1 MSLISLT
8 RSLPFRSPLDCLAV
22 LAALVWLTPAALAQE
37 PATGGAPPMQVGVI
51 EMQRQEVPRTVTLPG
66 RAVAFEDVE
75 IRPRVDGVVE
85 EVVYKP
91 GRPLKVGDPLYRIDD
106 AAYRAAVAGDEADLA
121 KAEANL
127 PVVQSAYERA
137 LKLEGNNYS
146 AAQVDAARAELEE
159 ARATLDAAQAAL
171 DYSRTQLSWTTIR
184 SPIEGVPDV
193 SAVSVGDLVTA
204 AQGDALTTVT
214 RLDPIYVD
222 MIETS
227 ARVLSVRGQ
236 IEAGTLKLNDRLRAR
251 LVLEN
256 GRTYEGEGQLV
267 TPGTSVATSTG
278 TMSVRFRFDNPR
290 RLILPGMFVR
300 GEVSVG
306 TVEAFLVPQ
315 RAAERDGSGTLTA
328 FVAGADGTAHKT
340 ALTEIGSHQNS
351 WIVEDGI
358 EPGDRLIVDGL
369 KSLTDGQKVQ
379 AVPATLDEN
388 GLVRDAAP
396 ATPGAPAAPA
406 APATPGAED

>member
-106 AAYRAAVAGDEADLA
+106 AAYRAEVAADAADLA

-159 ARATLDAAQAAL
+159 AKATLDAAQAAL

-184 SPIEGVPDV
+184 SPIEGVPDI

-227 ARVLSVRGQ
+227 ARILSIRGQ
-236 IEAGTLKLNDRLRAR
+236 IEAGTLKMNDRLRAR
-251 LVLEN
+251 LVLET
-256 GRTYEGEGQLV
+256 GQSYEGEGQLV

-300 GEVSVG
+300 GEVTLGSVD
-306 TVEAFLVPQ
+306 AFLVPQ
-315 RAAERDGSGTLTA
+315 RAAQRDSSGKLNA
-328 FVAGADGTAHKT
+328 FVLAADGTARKT
-340 ALTEIGSHQNS
+340 ALTEIGSTGNS

-358 EPGDRLIVDGL
+358 APGDKLIVDGL
-369 KSLTDGQKVQ
+369 KSMSDGQKVRP
-379 AVPATLDEN
+379 VTATLDEN
-388 GLVRDAAP
+388 GLVQDAAP
-396 ATPGAPAAPA
+396 ASS
-406 APATPGAED
+406 GAED

>member
-85 EVVYKP
+85 EVAYKP

-106 AAYRAAVAGDEADLA
+106 AAYRAEVAADAADLA

-159 ARATLDAAQAAL
+159 AKATLDAAQAAL

-184 SPIEGVPDV
+184 SPIEGVPDI

-227 ARVLSVRGQ
+227 ARILSIRGQ
-236 IEAGTLKLNDRLRAR
+236 IEAGTLKMNDRLRAR
-251 LVLEN
+251 LVLET
-256 GRTYEGEGQLV
+256 GQSYEGEGQLV

-300 GEVSVG
+300 GEVTLGSVD
-306 TVEAFLVPQ
+306 AFLVPQ
-315 RAAERDGSGTLTA
+315 RAAQRDSSGKLNA
-328 FVAGADGTAHKT
+328 FVLAADGTARKT
-340 ALTEIGSHQNS
+340 ALTEIGSTGNS

-358 EPGDRLIVDGL
+358 APGDKLIVDGL
-369 KSLTDGQKVQ
+369 KSMRDGQKVRP
-379 AVPATLDEN
+379 VTATLDEN
-388 GLVRDAAP
+388 GLVQDAAP
-396 ATPGAPAAPA
+396 ASS
-406 APATPGAED
+406 GAED

>member
-37 PATGGAPPMQVGVI
+37 PATGAAPPMQVGVI

-106 AAYRAAVAGDEADLA
+106 AAYRAEVAADAADLA

-159 ARATLDAAQAAL
+159 AKATLDAAQAAL

-184 SPIEGVPDV
+184 SPIEGVPDI

-227 ARVLSVRGQ
+227 ARILSIRRQ
-236 IEAGTLKLNDRLRAR
+236 IEAGTLKMNDRLRAR
-251 LVLEN
+251 LVLET
-256 GRTYEGEGQLV
+256 GQSYEGEGQLV

-300 GEVSVG
+300 GEVTLGSVD
-306 TVEAFLVPQ
+306 AFLVPQ
-315 RAAERDGSGTLTA
+315 RAAQRDSSGKLNA
-328 FVAGADGTAHKT
+328 FVLAADDTAKKT
-340 ALTEIGSHQNS
+340 ALTEIGSTGNS

-358 EPGDRLIVDGL
+358 APGDKLIVDGL
-369 KSLTDGQKVQ
+369 KSMSDGQKVRP
-379 AVPATLDEN
+379 VTATLDEN
-388 GLVRDAAP
+388 GLVQDAAP
-396 ATPGAPAAPA
+396 ASS
-406 APATPGAED
+406 GAED